1 MSVFRDQ
8 EQISSGRLPESEAGH
23 VSPPG
28 SRPGAGRIAAR
39 TGRRV
44 LR

>member
-1 MSVFRDQ
+1 MIVFRDQ
-8 EQISSGRLPESEAGH
+8 EQISSGWLPESGAGR
-23 VSPPG
+23 VSPPDP
-28 SRPGAGRIAAR
+28 RPGAGRIAAR